1 MLNSLLESFAQNE
14 LVISWNDPERAR
26 IRTSLSTLRSRAK
39 SYFSGDFIGIET
51 FGSWNRNTIL
61 PRRYD
66 PSSDVDVML
75 VFHRD
80 KYSNGAS
87 ESARNRVRIFASNSY
102 STSEVHLDTPCVKL
116 ELGHIKFDLVP
127 AIQQE
132 WLPGYMIP
140 DGRNRWMSTDPDLL
154 EDKLTSVNQQVGNNL
169 ARRIIRLCKYWNKA
183 KENSALSSYF
193 LESAVLDILPYEP
206 ISWGMQRRTY
216 DSFLYTIET
225 LCSSFVQYSGS
236 TTSSII
242 GSIRKARNNGL
253 YQQQRTWIEHLLP
266 GITTA

>member
-1 MLNSLLESFAQNE
+1 MLNPLLESFAQNE

-26 IRTSLSTLRSRAK
+26 ILTSLSTLRSRAK
-39 SYFSGDFIGIET
+39 SYFSDDFVRIET

-66 PSSDVDVML
+66 PSSDVDVM
-75 VFHRD
+75 VIFQRD
-80 KYSNGAS
+80 KYKYGAS
-87 ESARNRVRIFASNSY
+87 ESARKRIRDFANRCY

-140 DGRNRWMSTDPDLL
+140 DGNNQWMSTDPDQL
-154 EDKLTSVNQQVGNNL
+154 EDKLTAVNKQVGNNHVRKIL
-169 ARRIIRLCKYWNKA
+169 RLCKYWNKA
-183 KENSALSSYF
+183 KEGSALSSYF
-193 LESAVLDILPYEP
+193 LESAVLSILPYEP
-206 ISWGMQRRTY
+206 IFIGSQRRTY
-216 DSFLYTIET
+216 DSFLYTLER
-225 LCSSFVQYSGS
+225 LCGNYYQYRGS
-236 TTSSII
+236 TTPSII
-242 GSIRKARNNGL
+242 RYIQNARDNGF
-253 YQQQRTWIEHLLP
+253 YQQQQTWIEHLLP